1 MSLASRLPLLALVLT
16 LAGCPS
22 NPPKPEVPGSAIVPD
37 PPEKSV
43 FIRASF
49 DDDPSEFIGRFL
61 PDDLA
66 QDRIDETAAKVG
78 GRCGKFLSKKTVN
91 ASGTFE
97 QTFNASNGV
106 KGSLGV
112 KPFGSISAGTSSD
125 AGLLVK
131 YAMTKKMLVTVSDA
145 DGLARC
151 CESAPAECGTQ
162 MIGEFWFGTGTVS
175 QFAGRESD
183 ISASVSKGKVDADFS
198 YKDGWGWK
206 RVSSFE
212 NAYFAFRTTAGPTK
226 SRLCEGNWQSEVP
239 QSLDGQYFVG
249 VAAVL
254 APEPKAR
261 EEAMRNA
268 RREVVKYLGERLT
281 ETYSGESSTIG
292 GALADSTLVTA
303 AAEGLAERVK
313 DRCWTQATSRSTP
326 EGPFTE
332 LKVLAFFPAE
342 QEKAAQAAAIQAMAD
357 TAAVQKKASAKPLA
371 NLAKK
376 LKP

>member
-1 MSLASRLPLLALVLT
+1 MSRVLALPLLALALP
-16 LAGCPS
+16 LAACGS
-22 NPPKPEVPGSAIVPD
+22 NPPKPEVPGSPINPD

-61 PDDLA
+61 PEGIT

-78 GRCGKFLSKKTVN
+78 GRCGKFLAKKTVN

-97 QTFNASNGV
+97 QTFNASSGV
-106 KGSLGV
+106 RASLGV
-112 KPFGSISAGTSSD
+112 KPFGSIGGGTSSD
-125 AGLLVK
+125 SGLLVK
-131 YAMTKKMLVTVSDA
+131 YAMTKKMLVTVSDP

-151 CESAPAECGTQ
+151 CESAPGECGAQ
-162 MIGEFWFGTGTVS
+162 MIGEFWFGSGTVS

-183 ISASVSKGKVDADFS
+183 LTANVSKGKVDADFS

-206 RVSSFE
+206 RVSTFE
-212 NAYFAFRTTAGPTK
+212 NAYFAFRTTAGPTQ
-226 SRLCEGNWQSEVP
+226 SRLCDGNWESEVP

-249 VAAVL
+249 AAAVL

-261 EEAMRNA
+261 EEALRNA

-281 ETYSGESSTIG
+281 ETYAGESSTIG

-313 DRCWTQATSRSTP
+313 DRCWTRPVTRSTP

-332 LKVLAFFPAE
+332 MKVLAFFPAD
-342 QEKAAQAAAIQAMAD
+342 QEKAAQAAAIQSMAD
-357 TAAVQKKASAKPLA
+357 AAAVQKKASAKPLA

-376 LKP
+376 LGP